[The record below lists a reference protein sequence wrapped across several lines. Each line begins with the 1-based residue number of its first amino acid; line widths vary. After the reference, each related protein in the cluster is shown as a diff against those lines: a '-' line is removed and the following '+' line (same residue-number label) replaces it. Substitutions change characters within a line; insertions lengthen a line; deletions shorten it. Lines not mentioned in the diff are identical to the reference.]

1 MYLLNSKKNIQKVHV
16 LWAVFLTRFLYEVTA
31 QYFNSPK
38 RNFVIK
44 ITYLPLS
51 LSRKLFSHR

>member
-16 LWAVFLTRFLYEVTA
+16 LWAVFLTRFLYEVTV

-38 RNFVIK
+38 RDFVM
-44 ITYLPLS
+44 
-51 LSRKLFSHR
+51 